1 MLPWS
6 GRRRCSVEVE
16 SMTDLQAGPLWL
28 AVPAAAGSACFE
40 TASAGHCRLLQVQ
53 GDQGWSGGSSISER
67 GRSKSEMAIPPL
79 KDALHGRLRRA
90 VGCTRAPAG
99 PFTIRVVLELGR
111 CSPGSG
117 EAGAEGLEPAYRIA
131 DADLATAM
139 TAHQLDR
146 ALSAGRQAVE
156 RAKLDGVGLIVVSG
170 AGGGLARANANWM
183 AWLAGEAAASG
194 SSSVWADGTN
204 SVQRPLRSL
213 RGISET
219 LPARHAS
226 LPPDP
231 YMALRDLGGFEHA
244 ALAGAMLSAAQ
255 LGLPALALG
264 SSAHIAMRLAM
275 GINGSIGP
283 WVRSEPL
290 GSGYEPDPVQGS
302 RERQRE
308 GAAWASL
315 VCME

>member
-6 GRRRCSVEVE
+6 GRRRCSVVVE
-16 SMTDLQAGPLWL
+16 SMTDIQTGPLWL
-28 AVPAAAGSACFE
+28 AVPAAAGPACFE
-40 TASAGHCRLLQVQ
+40 TASARHCRLLQVQ

-67 GRSKSEMAIPPL
+67 GRGKTEMAIPPQ
-79 KDALHGRLRRA
+79 KDVLQGRLRRA

-170 AGGGLARANANWM
+170 AGDGLARANTNWM
-183 AWLAGEAAASG
+183 GGLAGEAAASG
-194 SSSVWADGTN
+194 SSVWADATKP
-204 SVQRPLRSL
+204 VQRPLRSL
-213 RGISET
+213 RGISEA
-219 LPARHAS
+219 LPARNAS

-231 YMALRDLGGFEHA
+231 YMALRYLGGFEHA
-244 ALAGAMLSAAQ
+244 ALVGAMLSAAQ
-255 LGLPALALG
+255 LGLPVLALG
-264 SSAHIAMRLAM
+264 SSAQIAMRLAV

-290 GSGYEPDPVQGS
+290 DSGYEPDPAQGS
-302 RERQRE
+302 RERRRE